1 VIFGTARAR
10 LLLLSAALAIVST
23 FPFVRSASAIELSI
37 SGSTVTVSGSIEQGD
52 EFKFQDFI
60 KAAGAGRVT
69 TLRLDS
75 GGGNIGSAGVMAH
88 LIRGAGMTTLVDAAR
103 NKCASACTILFAAG
117 VRRLYLNAD
126 GFASGVVACQGF
138 RGLGFHQGA
147 SPGHSSGSRY
157 SGVGTAQMIGLLY
170 EFGASSAASL
180 IDNSS
185 PETVYRPSAQKAL
198 ELGIATLTRGS

>member
-1 VIFGTARAR
+1 MAAGR
-10 LLLLSAALAIVST
+10 LFLLFAALTLVSC
-23 FPFVRSASAIELSI
+23 FSLPSNASAVELSM
-37 SGSTVTVSGSIEQGD
+37 SGSTVTISGSIQQGD

-60 KAAGAGRVT
+60 KGAGAGRVT

-75 GGGNIGSAGVMAH
+75 GGGNIASAGVMAH
-88 LIRGAGMTTLVDAAR
+88 FIRSAGMTTLVDASR

-126 GFASGVVACQGF
+126 SFASGVVACQGF

-147 SPGHSSGSRY
+147 NPGGSGASRY

-185 PETVYRPSAQKAL
+185 PDTVYRPSAQRAL
-198 ELGIATLTRGS
+198 ELGIATIIRGS

>member
-1 VIFGTARAR
+1 M
-10 LLLLSAALAIVST
+10 LAIVGAFS
-23 FPFVRSASAIELSI
+23 FSKCAGAVELSM
-37 SGSTVTVSGSIEQGD
+37 SGSTVTISGSIQQGD

-60 KAAGAGRVT
+60 KGAGPGRVT

-75 GGGNIGSAGVMAH
+75 GGGNIASAGVMAH
-88 LIRGAGMTTLVDAAR
+88 LIRSAGMTTLVDAAHS
-103 NKCASACTILFAAG
+103 KCASACTILFAAG

-126 GFASGVVACQGF
+126 GFASGVVTCQGF

-147 SPGHSSGSRY
+147 SPGGSGASRY

-185 PETVYRPSAQKAL
+185 PDTVYRPSAQKAL
-198 ELGIATLTRGS
+198 ELGIATIIRGS